1 MKQLSALKQISA
13 RIISN
18 EQVMAGLERPAA
30 HSTSGSWLMRLKC
43 PEIAGEAAPGQFVMV
58 RCGTESVL
66 PRPFSLHRV
75 NDNGDIAL
83 LYAVWEGG
91 RGTNWLSRRR
101 AGEKIELLGPL
112 GNGFSVSPDARR
124 LLLVAGGMGVAPLC
138 FLADTAVRQKKA
150 VTLLM
155 GACSAE
161 HLLPDAPPAQEPL
174 ADGIPPVDVNIIKI
188 TEDGSEGF
196 KGLATDLIKNHI
208 DQADQ
213 VFACGPAG
221 MYRTMAALSEKFP
234 KLKSA
239 QVSLETRMA
248 CGLGTCYGCT
258 IKTRHGLAQVCRDGP
273 VFALEDIDWEA
284 LSPV

>member
-1 MKQLSALKQISA
+1 MKQLSALKQISS

-30 HSTSGSWLMRLKC
+30 CGTSGSRMMWLKC
-43 PEIAGEAAPGQFVMV
+43 PEIAGEATPGQFVMV

-91 RGTNWLSRRR
+91 KGTNWLSRRR

-112 GNGFSVSPDARR
+112 GNGFSVSPDSRH
-124 LLLVAGGMGVAPLC
+124 LLLVAGGMGIAPLR
-138 FLADTAVRQKKA
+138 FLADVAVRQKKE

-155 GACSAE
+155 GAYSAG
-161 HLLPDAPPAQEPL
+161 HLLPDASPPEESL
-174 ADGIPPVDVNIIKI
+174 ADVIPPSKVDIIKI
-188 TEDGSEGF
+188 TEDGSAGF

-221 MYRTMAALSEKFP
+221 MYRAMAALGGKFP

-258 IKTRHGLAQVCRDGP
+258 IKTGHGLAQVCRDGP
-273 VFALEDIDWEA
+273 VFELEDIDRGA
-284 LSPV
+284 LSPL

>member
-1 MKQLSALKQISA
+1 MKQLSALKQTSA
-13 RIISN
+13 KVISN

-101 AGEKIELLGPL
+101 TGEKIELLGPL

-188 TEDGSEGF
+188 TEDGSAGF
-196 KGLATDLIKNHI
+196 KGLATALIKYNI

-273 VFALEDIDWEA
+273 VFTLEDIDWEA
-284 LSPV
+284 LSPL